1 MMTFHYGR
9 KCEKKITNKASEQT
23 LTQIFLVN
31 GDSKLKG
38 DQGLVMRVLLGE
50 PGVQGELYCTV

>member
-1 MMTFHYGR
+1 MTFHYGR
-9 KCEKKITNKASEQT
+9 KSEKNTKQASEQT
-23 LTQIFLVN
+23 LTQIILVN
-31 GDSKLKG
+31 SDSKLKG

>member
-1 MMTFHYGR
+1 MTFHYGR
-9 KCEKKITNKASEQT
+9 KSEKNTKQASEQT
-23 LTQIFLVN
+23 LILVN
-31 GDSKLKG
+31 SDSKLKG